1 MKSYKEFHGQ
11 QKTPQ
16 FDVSFYEEF
25 STIKN
30 PIACFN
36 ECFCNYRTENIIHND
51 SFGILVAKTYMDN
64 TRVAKYIKR

>member
-16 FDVSFYEEF
+16 SDVSFYEEF

-30 PIACFN
+30 PIAGFN
-36 ECFCNYRTENIIHND
+36 ECFCNYRTENIIHNN
-51 SFGILVAKTYMDN
+51 SFGIMVSKASMDN
-64 TRVAKYIKR
+64 T